1 MTEEQVR
8 KAVKNAKGR
17 IFSVEFLKRDNTLRK
32 MICRTGVTKHLKGG
46 ELAYDPIEKGLLGVF
61 DMQKQEYRMIN
72 LRTIQRIS
80 LEIDNAETV

>member
-8 KAVKNAKGR
+8 EAVKNAKGR
-17 IFSVEFLKRDNTLRK
+17 IFSVEFIKRDNTLRK

-46 ELAYDPIEKGLLGVF
+46 ELAYDPIEKGMLPVF

-80 LEIDNAETV
+80 LETDDAQAL

>member
-8 KAVKNAKGR
+8 EAVKNAKGR

-46 ELAYDPIEKGLLGVF
+46 DLPYDPIEKGLLGVF
-61 DMQKQEYRMIN
+61 DMEKQAYRMIN

-80 LEIDNAETV
+80 LEIDDAQTL